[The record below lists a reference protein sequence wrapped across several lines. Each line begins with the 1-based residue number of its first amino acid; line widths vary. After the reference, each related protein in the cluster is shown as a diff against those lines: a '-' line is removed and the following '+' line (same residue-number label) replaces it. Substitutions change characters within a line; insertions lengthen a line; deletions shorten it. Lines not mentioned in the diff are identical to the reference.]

1 MWPVRAYGGLKIK
14 ISAALYRKYWNYL
27 SIPQFF
33 VSIWHCF
40 YMQKLTLM
48 CIWYAMVM
56 IRDVGF
62 FRWWRRRGRIK
73 LIKRTSSSAR
83 APPTEKHNILHSFNQ
98 FKKSIAAFRHDF
110 LLILIVCLRRF
121 LCSYFNDK
129 CPQRIIAYAKGKY
142 LCSQVVSFP
151 LTENVLSI
159 SQILHVYAQKWSSL
173 LSLINTTWS
182 VGIHW
187 QKHTFLHICQR
198 IA

>member
-1 MWPVRAYGGLKIK
+1 MWPVRAYGGFKIK
-14 ISAALYRKYWNYL
+14 IYAALYRKYWNYV

-33 VSIWHCF
+33 VSIWHSF

-98 FKKSIAAFRHDF
+98 LKKSIAAFRHDF

-142 LCSQVVSFP
+142 LCSQVDSFP
-151 LTENVLSI
+151 PTENVLSI
-159 SQILHVYAQKWSSL
+159 GQILHVCAQKLSSL
-173 LSLINTTWS
+173 LSLINTTCS

-198 IA
+198 M